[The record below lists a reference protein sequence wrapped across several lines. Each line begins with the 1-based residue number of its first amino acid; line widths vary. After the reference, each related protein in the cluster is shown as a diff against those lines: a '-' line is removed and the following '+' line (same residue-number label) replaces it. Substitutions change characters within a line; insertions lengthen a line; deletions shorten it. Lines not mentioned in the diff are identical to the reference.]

1 MHAPVRPQF
10 SSDVET
16 QSAEPRR
23 ASSERWAT
31 RSAWRGRQNAGG
43 SAELESLSDDTLV
56 ARLRAQLGDE
66 REACA
71 RVLRLMAEVDRRR
84 LYAQAAC
91 SSMFDYATRVLGLSE
106 SAAYKRI
113 RAARLGREYPTVF
126 ERVERGTL
134 HLSGLCVLA
143 PHLTRGPPAS
153 AAPRDS

>member
-91 SSMFDYATRVLGLSE
+91 SSMFDPPFPLQRALGLLARGSSACQSRPPTSGSARRV
-106 SAAYKRI
+106 SAASI
-113 RAARLGREYPTVF
+113 PPCSSGWNAARCT
-126 ERVERGTL
+126 
-134 HLSGLCVLA
+134 
-143 PHLTRGPPAS
+143 
-153 AAPRDS
+153 

>member
-84 LYAQAAC
+84 L
-91 SSMFDYATRVLGLSE
+91 RVEPAPVDLSPQTQHP
-106 SAAYKRI
+106 R
-113 RAARLGREYPTVF
+113 ARL
-126 ERVERGTL
+126 TL
-134 HLSGLCVLA
+134 VTKLR
-143 PHLTRGPPAS
+143 P
-153 AAPRDS
+153 